1 MKKNL
6 KVVFALVFIISL
18 ILGSKILINRVKEE
32 SKNNTYEI
40 GISDSSISNMNDSEL
55 KNLYK
60 QMNQEGV
67 KSIIIKNESLYQ
79 VSKYR
84 SLQILDL
91 DTFLNKNERYKDTDI
106 FKDKSKNNIVISLDK
121 KDFLKNE

>member
-1 MKKNL
+1 M
-6 KVVFALVFIISL
+6 FALVFIISL

-40 GISDSSISNMNDSEL
+40 GISDSSISSMNDSEL

-67 KSIIIKNESLYQ
+67 KSIIVKNESLYQ

-91 DTFLNKNERYKDTDI
+91 DTFLKKNERYKDTDV
-106 FKDKSKNNIVISLDK
+106 FKEKSKNNIVISLIK
-121 KDFLKNE
+121 KNF

>member
-67 KSIIIKNESLYQ
+67 KSIIVKNESLYQ

-91 DTFLNKNERYKDTDI
+91 DTFLKKNERYKDTDV

-121 KDFLKNE
+121 KDF